1 MEATNILYITSIN
14 DIILDGDCIRKG
26 VGENLFIIDKNSI
39 RESIDSLVSWSDK
52 IIAALQLKSED
63 FSIIDLEQARLLRM
77 TTLCKYYKNIIIFS
91 PKYDSIGISAQ
102 LSPNIFY
109 SFNSTN
115 ILFTES
121 IDAVRDNDEL
131 KKRFWLALKKHY
143 LA

>member
-63 FSIIDLEQARLLRM
+63 FSIIDLEQARFLRM
-77 TTLCKYYKNIIIFS
+77 NTLCKYYKNIIIFS

>member
-14 DIILDGDCIRKG
+14 DIILDEDCIRKG
-26 VGENLFIIDKNSI
+26 VGENLFIIEKNSI

-63 FSIIDLEQARLLRM
+63 FSIIDLEQARFLRM
-77 TTLCKYYKNIIIFS
+77 NTLCKYYKNIIIFS